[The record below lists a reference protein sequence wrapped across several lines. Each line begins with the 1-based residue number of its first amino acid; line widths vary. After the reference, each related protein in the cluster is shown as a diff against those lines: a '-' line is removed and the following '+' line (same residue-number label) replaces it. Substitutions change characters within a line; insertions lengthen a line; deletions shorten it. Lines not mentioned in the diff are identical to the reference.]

1 MAIQFIRKHIANAH
15 ISWFCDARFEQ
26 IARLL
31 AGVDEVVAL
40 PLKDKKFLK
49 SFGIL
54 RQKQGQ
60 FDIIIDLQGLLKSAL
75 VSRSLGKN
83 IFGFDRFSAKEGL
96 ASIFYTHKYSC
107 NYDKN
112 IILRNLELCAFAL
125 NFSFDEKEILAK
137 EPCFL
142 KNSRIPSD
150 ESRISSDESKI
161 PNKNSRIPSD
171 KTRIPDKNSRIS
183 SDEIRIHNDESRIPN
198 KNSRIP
204 NRKILIAPFA
214 SESSKCYAHFA
225 SVIKGA
231 KEFAQ
236 CFLVAGSEPERKK
249 ATKLASSGATLLAPL
264 DLAQILEFMDT
275 CDLIIGNDSGIT
287 HLAWAQ
293 NYATITLFGNRSG
306 ARNAFA
312 TPKNLIIQATPKH
325 EIDAFHIDKSD
336 FCINDIDPAQIIAK
350 AKGLCDA

>member
-1 MAIQFIRKHIANAH
+1 MAVQFIRKHIANAH
-15 ISWFCDARFEQ
+15 ISWFCDTRFEQ

-49 SFGIL
+49 SFEIL

-75 VSRSLGKN
+75 VSRILGKN

-125 NFSFDEKEILAK
+125 NFSFDEKEILTK

-142 KNSRIPSD
+142 KNSRIPD
-150 ESRISSDESKI
+150 
-161 PNKNSRIPSD
+161 KNSRIPS
-171 KTRIPDKNSRIS
+171 
-183 SDEIRIHNDESRIPN
+183 DESRIPN

-204 NRKILIAPFA
+204 NKKILIAPFA

-236 CFLVAGSEPERKK
+236 CFLVAGSEPEREK
-249 ATKLASSGATLLAPL
+249 AAKLASSGATLLAPL

-293 NYATITLFGNRSG
+293 NCATITLFGNRSG

-350 AKGLCDA
+350 AKVICDA

>member
-49 SFGIL
+49 TFGIL

-83 IFGFDRFSAKEGL
+83 IFGFDRFSTKEGL

-112 IILRNLELCAFAL
+112 IILRNLELCSFAL
-125 NFSFDEKEILAK
+125 NFSFDEKEILTK

-142 KNSRIPSD
+142 KNSRIPS
-150 ESRISSDESKI
+150 
-161 PNKNSRIPSD
+161 
-171 KTRIPDKNSRIS
+171 
-183 SDEIRIHNDESRIPN
+183 DESRIPN

-236 CFLVAGSEPERKK
+236 CFLIAGSEPEREK

-350 AKGLCDA
+350 AKVI

>member
-75 VSRSLGKN
+75 VARILGKN

-142 KNSRIPSD
+142 KKS
-150 ESRISSDESKI
+150 
-161 PNKNSRIPSD
+161 
-171 KTRIPDKNSRIS
+171 RIPDKNSRIPS
-183 SDEIRIHNDESRIPN
+183 ENFRIPN
-198 KNSRIP
+198 ENSRIP
-204 NRKILIAPFA
+204 SKKILIAPFA
-214 SESSKCYAHFA
+214 SESSKCYVHFA

-249 ATKLASSGATLLAPL
+249 AAKLASSGATLLAPL

-293 NYATITLFGNRSG
+293 NCATITLFGNRSG

>member
-49 SFGIL
+49 SFGVL

-75 VSRSLGKN
+75 VARSLGKN

-125 NFSFDEKEILAK
+125 NFSFDEKEILTK

-142 KNSRIPSD
+142 KNSRISN
-150 ESRISSDESKI
+150 ENSRI
-161 PNKNSRIPSD
+161 PNKNSKIPNEKTRIPSD
-171 KTRIPDKNSRIS
+171 
-183 SDEIRIHNDESRIPN
+183 
-198 KNSRIP
+198 NSRIP

-236 CFLVAGSEPERKK
+236 CFLVAGSEIERKK

>member
-31 AGVDEVVAL
+31 AGVNEVVAL

-49 SFGIL
+49 SFEIL

-107 NYDKN
+107 NYNKN

-125 NFSFDEKEILAK
+125 NFSFDEKEILTK

-142 KNSRIPSD
+142 KKSRIPD
-150 ESRISSDESKI
+150 
-161 PNKNSRIPSD
+161 
-171 KTRIPDKNSRIS
+171 
-183 SDEIRIHNDESRIPN
+183 

-236 CFLVAGSEPERKK
+236 CFLVAGSELEREK

-293 NYATITLFGNRSG
+293 NCATITLFGNRSG

>member
-49 SFGIL
+49 TFGIL

-112 IILRNLELCAFAL
+112 IILRNLELCGYAL
-125 NFSFDEKEILAK
+125 NFSFDEKEILTK

-142 KNSRIPSD
+142 KNSRIP
-150 ESRISSDESKI
+150 
-161 PNKNSRIPSD
+161 NKNSRILSENF
-171 KTRIPDKNSRIS
+171 K
-183 SDEIRIHNDESRIPN
+183 IPN
-198 KNSRIP
+198 ENSRIP
-204 NRKILIAPFA
+204 SKKILIAPFA

-236 CFLVAGSEPERKK
+236 CFLVAGSEPEREK

-293 NYATITLFGNRSG
+293 NCATITLFGNRSG

-312 TPKNLIIQATPKH
+312 TPKNLIIQATPKN

-350 AKGLCDA
+350 AKVICDA

>member
-1 MAIQFIRKHIANAH
+1 MVIQFIRKHIANAH

-125 NFSFDEKEILAK
+125 NFSFDEKEILTK

-142 KNSRIPSD
+142 KNSRIP
-150 ESRISSDESKI
+150 
-161 PNKNSRIPSD
+161 NKNSRIPS
-171 KTRIPDKNSRIS
+171 K
-183 SDEIRIHNDESRIPN
+183 
-198 KNSRIP
+198 
-204 NRKILIAPFA
+204 KILIAPFA

-236 CFLVAGSEPERKK
+236 CFLVAGSELEREK
-249 ATKLASSGATLLAPL
+249 AAKLASSGATLLAPL

>member
-1 MAIQFIRKHIANAH
+1 M
-15 ISWFCDARFEQ
+15 
-26 IARLL
+26 
-31 AGVDEVVAL
+31 
-40 PLKDKKFLK
+40 
-49 SFGIL
+49 

-83 IFGFDRFSAKEGL
+83 IFGFDRFSTKEGL

-112 IILRNLELCAFAL
+112 IILRNLELCSFAL

-142 KNSRIPSD
+142 KKSRIPSD
-150 ESRISSDESKI
+150 ESRIS
-161 PNKNSRIPSD
+161 NKNSRIPND
-171 KTRIPDKNSRIS
+171 KTRIPDKNSRIP
-183 SDEIRIHNDESRIPN
+183 D
-198 KNSRIP
+198 K
-204 NRKILIAPFA
+204 KILIAPFA

-236 CFLVAGSEPERKK
+236 CFLVAGNKPEREK

-350 AKGLCDA
+350 AKVICDA

>member
-54 RQKQGQ
+54 HQKQGQ

-83 IFGFDRFSAKEGL
+83 IFGFDRFSTKEGL

-125 NFSFDEKEILAK
+125 NFSFDEKEILTK

-142 KNSRIPSD
+142 KKSRIPD
-150 ESRISSDESKI
+150 
-161 PNKNSRIPSD
+161 
-171 KTRIPDKNSRIS
+171 
-183 SDEIRIHNDESRIPN
+183 

-236 CFLVAGSEPERKK
+236 CFLVAGSEPEREK

>member
-49 SFGIL
+49 TFGIL

-75 VSRSLGKN
+75 VSRILGKN
-83 IFGFDRFSAKEGL
+83 IFGFDRFSTKEGL

-125 NFSFDEKEILAK
+125 NFSFDEKEILTK

-142 KNSRIPSD
+142 KNSRIPD
-150 ESRISSDESKI
+150 
-161 PNKNSRIPSD
+161 KNSRIPS
-171 KTRIPDKNSRIS
+171 K
-183 SDEIRIHNDESRIPN
+183 
-198 KNSRIP
+198 
-204 NRKILIAPFA
+204 KILIAPFA

-236 CFLVAGSEPERKK
+236 CFLVAGSEPEREK
-249 ATKLASSGATLLAPL
+249 AAKLASSGATLLAPL

-350 AKGLCDA
+350 AKVICDA

>member
-31 AGVDEVVAL
+31 VGVDEVVAL

-49 SFGIL
+49 TFGIL

-83 IFGFDRFSAKEGL
+83 IFGFDRFSTKEGI

-112 IILRNLELCAFAL
+112 IILRNLELCSFAL

-142 KNSRIPSD
+142 KNSRNSSD
-150 ESRISSDESKI
+150 KSRIS
-161 PNKNSRIPSD
+161 NKNSKIPSD
-171 KTRIPDKNSRIS
+171 KSRISNKNSRIS
-183 SDEIRIHNDESRIPN
+183 S
-198 KNSRIP
+198 K
-204 NRKILIAPFA
+204 KILIAPFA

-231 KEFAQ
+231 KKFAQ
-236 CFLVAGSEPERKK
+236 CFLIAGSEPERKK
-249 ATKLASSGATLLAPL
+249 ATKLANSGATLLAPL

-293 NYATITLFGNRSG
+293 NCATITLFGNRSG

-312 TPKNLIIQATPKH
+312 TPKNLIIQAIPKH

>member
-1 MAIQFIRKHIANAH
+1 MKIAIIKLSALGDIVHASIVVQFIRKHIANAH

-49 SFGIL
+49 TFGIL

-150 ESRISSDESKI
+150 ESRIF
-161 PNKNSRIPSD
+161 NKNS
-171 KTRIPDKNSRIS
+171 RIPDKNSRIP
-183 SDEIRIHNDESRIPN
+183 D
-198 KNSRIP
+198 K
-204 NRKILIAPFA
+204 KILIAPFA

-325 EIDAFHIDKSD
+325 EINAFHIDKSD

-350 AKGLCDA
+350 AKVICDA

>member
-49 SFGIL
+49 TFGIL

-83 IFGFDRFSAKEGL
+83 IFGFDRFSTKEGL

-112 IILRNLELCAFAL
+112 IILRNLELCGFAL
-125 NFSFDEKEILAK
+125 NFSFDEKEILTK

-142 KNSRIPSD
+142 KNSRIPN
-150 ESRISSDESKI
+150 E
-161 PNKNSRIPSD
+161 NSRIPS
-171 KTRIPDKNSRIS
+171 
-183 SDEIRIHNDESRIPN
+183 DESRIPN

-236 CFLVAGSEPERKK
+236 CFLVAGSEPEREK

>member
-83 IFGFDRFSAKEGL
+83 IFGFDRFSTKEGL

-112 IILRNLELCAFAL
+112 IILRNLELCGFAL

-142 KNSRIPSD
+142 KNSRIPDKNSRIPRD
-150 ESRISSDESKI
+150 ESRIS
-161 PNKNSRIPSD
+161 
-171 KTRIPDKNSRIS
+171 
-183 SDEIRIHNDESRIPN
+183 N

-204 NRKILIAPFA
+204 NKKILIAPFA

-236 CFLVAGSEPERKK
+236 CFLVAGNKLERKK

-350 AKGLCDA
+350 AKVICDA

>member
-125 NFSFDEKEILAK
+125 NFSFDEKEILTK

-142 KNSRIPSD
+142 K
-150 ESRISSDESKI
+150 K
-161 PNKNSRIPSD
+161 
-171 KTRIPDKNSRIS
+171 
-183 SDEIRIHNDESRIPN
+183 SRIPN

-204 NRKILIAPFA
+204 NKKILIAPFA

-236 CFLVAGSEPERKK
+236 CFLVAGSEIEREK

>member
-49 SFGIL
+49 TFGIL

-83 IFGFDRFSAKEGL
+83 IFGFDRFSTKEGL

-112 IILRNLELCAFAL
+112 IILRNLELCGFAL
-125 NFSFDEKEILAK
+125 NFSFDEKEILTK

-150 ESRISSDESKI
+150 E
-161 PNKNSRIPSD
+161 
-171 KTRIPDKNSRIS
+171 T
-183 SDEIRIHNDESRIPN
+183 RIPN
-198 KNSRIP
+198 KNSRIS

-236 CFLVAGSEPERKK
+236 CFLVAGNKPERKK

>member
-150 ESRISSDESKI
+150 ESRI
-161 PNKNSRIPSD
+161 PS
-171 KTRIPDKNSRIS
+171 
-183 SDEIRIHNDESRIPN
+183 DESRIPN

-236 CFLVAGSEPERKK
+236 CFLVAGNKPEREK

-293 NYATITLFGNRSG
+293 NCATITLFGNRSG

>member
-1 MAIQFIRKHIANAH
+1 MAILFIRKHIANAH

-31 AGVDEVVAL
+31 AGVDEVIAL

-49 SFGIL
+49 SFEIL

-75 VSRSLGKN
+75 VSRILGKN
-83 IFGFDRFSAKEGL
+83 IFGFDRFSTKEGL

-112 IILRNLELCAFAL
+112 IILRNLELCGFAL
-125 NFSFDEKEILAK
+125 NFSFDEKEILTK

-142 KNSRIPSD
+142 KNSRIPN
-150 ESRISSDESKI
+150 E
-161 PNKNSRIPSD
+161 NSRIPS
-171 KTRIPDKNSRIS
+171 
-183 SDEIRIHNDESRIPN
+183 DESRIPN

-204 NRKILIAPFA
+204 SDESRIPDKNSRIPNKKILIAPFA

-236 CFLVAGSEPERKK
+236 CFLVAGSEPEREK
-249 ATKLASSGATLLAPL
+249 AAKLASSGATLLAPL

-325 EIDAFHIDKSD
+325 EIDAFHIDKRD

>member
-75 VSRSLGKN
+75 VSRILGKN
-83 IFGFDRFSAKEGL
+83 IFGFDRFSAKEGM

-107 NYDKN
+107 NYDKS

-125 NFSFDEKEILAK
+125 NFSFDEKEILTK

-142 KNSRIPSD
+142 KNSRIPND
-150 ESRISSDESKI
+150 E
-161 PNKNSRIPSD
+161 SRIPSD
-171 KTRIPDKNSRIS
+171 ETRIPDKNSRI
-183 SDEIRIHNDESRIPN
+183 PN
-198 KNSRIP
+198 K
-204 NRKILIAPFA
+204 KILIAPFA

-231 KEFAQ
+231 EEFAQ
-236 CFLVAGSEPERKK
+236 CFLIAGSEPERKK

>member
-49 SFGIL
+49 SFEIL

-83 IFGFDRFSAKEGL
+83 IFGFDRFSTKEGL

-125 NFSFDEKEILAK
+125 NFSFDEKEILTK

-142 KNSRIPSD
+142 KNSRIP
-150 ESRISSDESKI
+150 
-161 PNKNSRIPSD
+161 NKNS
-171 KTRIPDKNSRIS
+171 RIPDKNSRIPS
-183 SDEIRIHNDESRIPN
+183 DESRIPN

-204 NRKILIAPFA
+204 SKKILIAPFA

-236 CFLVAGSEPERKK
+236 CFLVAGNKPERKK

>member
-31 AGVDEVVAL
+31 AGLDEVVAL

-49 SFGIL
+49 SFEIL

-83 IFGFDRFSAKEGL
+83 IFGFDRFSTKEGL

-142 KNSRIPSD
+142 KNSRIP
-150 ESRISSDESKI
+150 
-161 PNKNSRIPSD
+161 NKNSRIPSD
-171 KTRIPDKNSRIS
+171 ET
-183 SDEIRIHNDESRIPN
+183 RIPN
-198 KNSRIP
+198 KNSRIASDEIKIHSDETRISNKNSRIP
-204 NRKILIAPFA
+204 SKKILIAPFA

-236 CFLVAGSEPERKK
+236 CFLVAGNKPEREK
-249 ATKLASSGATLLAPL
+249 AAKLASSGATLLAPL

-293 NYATITLFGNRSG
+293 NCATITLFGNRSG

>member
-49 SFGIL
+49 SFGVL

-75 VSRSLGKN
+75 VSRILGKN

-125 NFSFDEKEILAK
+125 NFSFDEKEILTK

-142 KNSRIPSD
+142 KNSRIPD
-150 ESRISSDESKI
+150 
-161 PNKNSRIPSD
+161 KNSRIPS
-171 KTRIPDKNSRIS
+171 
-183 SDEIRIHNDESRIPN
+183 DESRIPN

-204 NRKILIAPFA
+204 NKKILIAPFA

-236 CFLVAGSEPERKK
+236 CFLVAGSEPEREK
-249 ATKLASSGATLLAPL
+249 AAKLASSGATLLAPL

>member
-49 SFGIL
+49 SFEIL

-125 NFSFDEKEILAK
+125 NFSFDEKEILTK
-137 EPCFL
+137 KPCFL
-142 KNSRIPSD
+142 KNSRIPN
-150 ESRISSDESKI
+150 E
-161 PNKNSRIPSD
+161 NSRIPS
-171 KTRIPDKNSRIS
+171 K
-183 SDEIRIHNDESRIPN
+183 
-198 KNSRIP
+198 
-204 NRKILIAPFA
+204 KILIAPFA

-236 CFLVAGSEPERKK
+236 CFLVAGSEPEREK

>member
-26 IARLL
+26 IARIL
-31 AGVDEVVAL
+31 AGVDELIAL

-49 SFGIL
+49 TFGIL

-83 IFGFDRFSAKEGL
+83 IFGFDRFSTKEGL

-112 IILRNLELCAFAL
+112 IILRNLELCSFAL
-125 NFSFDEKEILAK
+125 NFSFDEKEILTK

-142 KNSRIPSD
+142 KNSRIPD
-150 ESRISSDESKI
+150 
-161 PNKNSRIPSD
+161 KNSRIPS
-171 KTRIPDKNSRIS
+171 
-183 SDEIRIHNDESRIPN
+183 DESRIPN

-204 NRKILIAPFA
+204 SKKILIAPFA

-236 CFLVAGSEPERKK
+236 CFLVAGSEPEREK

-293 NYATITLFGNRSG
+293 NCATITLFGNRSG

>member
-49 SFGIL
+49 SFEIL

-125 NFSFDEKEILAK
+125 NFSFDEKEILTK

-142 KNSRIPSD
+142 KKSRIPD
-150 ESRISSDESKI
+150 
-161 PNKNSRIPSD
+161 KNSRIPSD
-171 KTRIPDKNSRIS
+171 KTRIPDK
-183 SDEIRIHNDESRIPN
+183 
-198 KNSRIP
+198 
-204 NRKILIAPFA
+204 KILIAPFA

-236 CFLVAGSEPERKK
+236 CFLVAGSEPEREK
-249 ATKLASSGATLLAPL
+249 AAKLASSGATLLAPL

-293 NYATITLFGNRSG
+293 NCATITLFGNRSG

>member
-49 SFGIL
+49 SFEIL
-54 RQKQGQ
+54 RQKQGR

-112 IILRNLELCAFAL
+112 IILRNLELCSFAL
-125 NFSFDEKEILAK
+125 NFSFDEKEILTK

-142 KNSRIPSD
+142 KNSRIPD
-150 ESRISSDESKI
+150 
-161 PNKNSRIPSD
+161 
-171 KTRIPDKNSRIS
+171 
-183 SDEIRIHNDESRIPN
+183 

-204 NRKILIAPFA
+204 NKKILIAPFA

>member
-1 MAIQFIRKHIANAH
+1 MAVQFIRKHIANAH
-15 ISWFCDARFEQ
+15 ISWFCDTRFEQ

-49 SFGIL
+49 SFEIL

-75 VSRSLGKN
+75 VSRILGKN
-83 IFGFDRFSAKEGL
+83 IFGFDRFSAKEGM

-125 NFSFDEKEILAK
+125 NFSFDEKEILTK

-142 KNSRIPSD
+142 KNSRIPD
-150 ESRISSDESKI
+150 KNSRIPNKNSRI
-161 PNKNSRIPSD
+161 PDKNSRIPSD
-171 KTRIPDKNSRIS
+171 KTRIP
-183 SDEIRIHNDESRIPN
+183 N
-198 KNSRIP
+198 K
-204 NRKILIAPFA
+204 KILIAPFA

-236 CFLVAGSEPERKK
+236 CFLVAGSEPEREK
-249 ATKLASSGATLLAPL
+249 AAKLASSGATLLAPL

-293 NYATITLFGNRSG
+293 NCATITLFGNRSG

>member
-142 KNSRIPSD
+142 KNSRIPD
-150 ESRISSDESKI
+150 
-161 PNKNSRIPSD
+161 KNSRIPSD
-171 KTRIPDKNSRIS
+171 
-183 SDEIRIHNDESRIPN
+183 ESRIPD

-236 CFLVAGSEPERKK
+236 CFLVAGSEPEREK

>member
-1 MAIQFIRKHIANAH
+1 MAVQFIRKHIANAH
-15 ISWFCDARFEQ
+15 ISWFCDTRFEQ

-49 SFGIL
+49 SFEIL

-75 VSRSLGKN
+75 VSRILGKN
-83 IFGFDRFSAKEGL
+83 IFGFDRFSTKEGL

-112 IILRNLELCAFAL
+112 IILRNLELCSFAL

-142 KNSRIPSD
+142 KNSKIPNENSKIPNENSKIPS
-150 ESRISSDESKI
+150 ENSKIPSKNSKI
-161 PNKNSRIPSD
+161 PNK
-171 KTRIPDKNSRIS
+171 
-183 SDEIRIHNDESRIPN
+183 
-198 KNSRIP
+198 
-204 NRKILIAPFA
+204 KILIAPFA

-249 ATKLASSGATLLAPL
+249 AAELASSGATLLAPL

-350 AKGLCDA
+350 AKVICDA

>member
-83 IFGFDRFSAKEGL
+83 IFGFDRFSTKEGL

-125 NFSFDEKEILAK
+125 NFSFDEKEILTK

-142 KNSRIPSD
+142 KNSR
-150 ESRISSDESKI
+150 I

-171 KTRIPDKNSRIS
+171 KTRIPDK
-183 SDEIRIHNDESRIPN
+183 
-198 KNSRIP
+198 
-204 NRKILIAPFA
+204 KILIAPFA

-236 CFLVAGSEPERKK
+236 CFLVAGSEPEREK

>member
-49 SFGIL
+49 TFGIL

-142 KNSRIPSD
+142 KNSRIP
-150 ESRISSDESKI
+150 
-161 PNKNSRIPSD
+161 D
-171 KTRIPDKNSRIS
+171 KK
-183 SDEIRIHNDESRIPN
+183 SRIPN
-198 KNSRIP
+198 K
-204 NRKILIAPFA
+204 KILIAPFA

-236 CFLVAGSEPERKK
+236 CFLVAGSEIEREK
-249 ATKLASSGATLLAPL
+249 AAKLASSGATLLAPL

-293 NYATITLFGNRSG
+293 NCATITLFGNRSG

>member
-15 ISWFCDARFEQ
+15 ISWFCDSRFEQ

-49 SFGIL
+49 TFGIL

-96 ASIFYTHKYSC
+96 ASIFYAHKYSC

-125 NFSFDEKEILAK
+125 NFSFDEKEILTK

-142 KNSRIPSD
+142 KNSRIS
-150 ESRISSDESKI
+150 
-161 PNKNSRIPSD
+161 NKN
-171 KTRIPDKNSRIS
+171 
-183 SDEIRIHNDESRIPN
+183 SRIPN

-204 NRKILIAPFA
+204 DKKILIAPFA

-236 CFLVAGSEPERKK
+236 CFLVAGNEPERKK
-249 ATKLASSGATLLAPL
+249 AAKLASSGAALLAPL

>member
-83 IFGFDRFSAKEGL
+83 IFGFDRFSTKEGL

-125 NFSFDEKEILAK
+125 NFSFDEKEILTK

-142 KNSRIPSD
+142 KNSRIPD
-150 ESRISSDESKI
+150 
-161 PNKNSRIPSD
+161 KNSRIPS
-171 KTRIPDKNSRIS
+171 
-183 SDEIRIHNDESRIPN
+183 DESRIPN

-236 CFLVAGSEPERKK
+236 CFLVAGSEPEREK

>member
-1 MAIQFIRKHIANAH
+1 M
-15 ISWFCDARFEQ
+15 
-26 IARLL
+26 
-31 AGVDEVVAL
+31 DEVVAL

-150 ESRISSDESKI
+150 E
-161 PNKNSRIPSD
+161 
-171 KTRIPDKNSRIS
+171 T
-183 SDEIRIHNDESRIPN
+183 RIPN

-236 CFLVAGSEPERKK
+236 CFLVAGNKPERKK

-350 AKGLCDA
+350 AKVICDA

>member
-31 AGVDEVVAL
+31 AGVDEVAAL

-83 IFGFDRFSAKEGL
+83 IFGFDRFSTKEGL

-125 NFSFDEKEILAK
+125 NFSFDEKEILTK

-142 KNSRIPSD
+142 KKSRIPSD
-150 ESRISSDESKI
+150 ESRIS
-161 PNKNSRIPSD
+161 NKNSRIASD
-171 KTRIPDKNSRIS
+171 EIKIHSDETRISNKNSRIS
-183 SDEIRIHNDESRIPN
+183 SDEIRIHNDE
-198 KNSRIP
+198 SRIP

-236 CFLVAGSEPERKK
+236 CFLVAGSEPEREK
-249 ATKLASSGATLLAPL
+249 AAKLASSGATLLAPL

-350 AKGLCDA
+350 AKVICDA

>member
-1 MAIQFIRKHIANAH
+1 M
-15 ISWFCDARFEQ
+15 
-26 IARLL
+26 
-31 AGVDEVVAL
+31 DEVVAL

-83 IFGFDRFSAKEGL
+83 IFGFDRFSTKEGL

-112 IILRNLELCAFAL
+112 IILRNLELCSFAL

-142 KNSRIPSD
+142 KKSRIPS
-150 ESRISSDESKI
+150 
-161 PNKNSRIPSD
+161 
-171 KTRIPDKNSRIS
+171 
-183 SDEIRIHNDESRIPN
+183 DESRIPN

-204 NRKILIAPFA
+204 NDKTRIPNKNSRIPDKKILIAPFA

-325 EIDAFHIDKSD
+325 EINAFHIDKSD

-350 AKGLCDA
+350 AKVICDA

>member
-31 AGVDEVVAL
+31 AGVNEVVAL

-49 SFGIL
+49 SFEIL

-125 NFSFDEKEILAK
+125 NFSFDEKEILTK

-142 KNSRIPSD
+142 KNSRIP
-150 ESRISSDESKI
+150 
-161 PNKNSRIPSD
+161 NKNSRIPRENF
-171 KTRIPDKNSRIS
+171 K
-183 SDEIRIHNDESRIPN
+183 IPN
-198 KNSRIP
+198 ENSKIPSENSRIP
-204 NRKILIAPFA
+204 SKKILIAPFA

-236 CFLVAGSEPERKK
+236 CFLVAGSEPEREK

>member
-83 IFGFDRFSAKEGL
+83 IFGFDRFSTKEGL

-125 NFSFDEKEILAK
+125 NFSFDEKEILTK

-142 KNSRIPSD
+142 KNSRIPD
-150 ESRISSDESKI
+150 
-161 PNKNSRIPSD
+161 KNSRIPS
-171 KTRIPDKNSRIS
+171 
-183 SDEIRIHNDESRIPN
+183 DESRIPN

-204 NRKILIAPFA
+204 NKKILIAPFA

-236 CFLVAGSEPERKK
+236 CFLVAGSEPEREK

>member
-49 SFGIL
+49 SFEIL

-75 VSRSLGKN
+75 VSRILGKN
-83 IFGFDRFSAKEGL
+83 VFGFDRFSTKEGL

-125 NFSFDEKEILAK
+125 NFSFDEKEILTK

-142 KNSRIPSD
+142 KKS
-150 ESRISSDESKI
+150 
-161 PNKNSRIPSD
+161 
-171 KTRIPDKNSRIS
+171 RIPDKNSRIPS
-183 SDEIRIHNDESRIPN
+183 DNSRIPSDETRIPNENSRIPN
-198 KNSRIP
+198 K
-204 NRKILIAPFA
+204 KILIAPFA

-236 CFLVAGSEPERKK
+236 CFLVAGNKPEREK
-249 ATKLASSGATLLAPL
+249 AAKLASSGATLLAPL

>member
-1 MAIQFIRKHIANAH
+1 MKLSALGDIVHASVAIQFIRKHIANAH

-83 IFGFDRFSAKEGL
+83 IFGFDRFSTKEGL

-107 NYDKN
+107 NYNKN

-125 NFSFDEKEILAK
+125 NFSFDEKEILTK

-142 KNSRIPSD
+142 KNSRIP
-150 ESRISSDESKI
+150 
-161 PNKNSRIPSD
+161 N
-171 KTRIPDKNSRIS
+171 KNSRIS
-183 SDEIRIHNDESRIPN
+183 S
-198 KNSRIP
+198 K
-204 NRKILIAPFA
+204 KILIAPFA

-236 CFLVAGSEPERKK
+236 CFLVAGSEIEREK

-325 EIDAFHIDKSD
+325 KIDAFHIDKSD